1 MTSSPSSQQPRLFL
15 SHSSADKV
23 FVRRLKNDLEAANLN
38 VWLDET
44 EIKVGDSIPQKVSE
58 GLTDADYLVIV
69 LSENSVKSKWVLAE
83 LDNALMAQYA
93 DRGVVVLPV
102 KIDDCETPPLL
113 KGRVYADFR
122 SDYDKGLLRLLEA
135 LEQEAPRSAGLG
147 ASGSGAGGCKQSL
160 SGLSDGD
167 LRRRIT
173 KKLNRDEVAVLWYD
187 ALGDR
192 MADAMG
198 NTGLPLCVVELILR
212 ANRKPGGRE
221 GLIESLCDDHDGV
234 IHP

>member
-1 MTSSPSSQQPRLFL
+1 VDSTQARKKPCNLIHIRDTCDNAFLGFCLSLCRETMNSSPSPQQPRLFL

-23 FVRRLKNDLEAANLN
+23 FVRKLKGDLEKANLN

-122 SDYDKGLLRLLEA
+122 TDYSKGCLVEKTESISRLA
-135 LEQEAPRSAGLG
+135 NAG
-147 ASGSGAGGCKQSL
+147 
-160 SGLSDGD
+160 
-167 LRRRIT
+167 
-173 KKLNRDEVAVLWYD
+173 
-187 ALGDR
+187 
-192 MADAMG
+192 
-198 NTGLPLCVVELILR
+198 
-212 ANRKPGGRE
+212 
-221 GLIESLCDDHDGV
+221 
-234 IHP
+234 